1 MKRLS
6 EAQVTL
12 IARRS
17 RAMSDATRV
26 RILDVLARAEQP
38 VGQIA
43 ATLQCE
49 PSLISK
55 HLQVLHHAG
64 LVDRRREASAVIYW
78 VVSIR
83 ILECCRYLATT
94 DLGATR
100 QNRLAES

>member
-6 EAQVTL
+6 EAQVEL

-17 RAMSDATRV
+17 RALSDATRV
-26 RILDVLARAEQP
+26 RILDALARAEQP
-38 VGQIA
+38 VGRIA
-43 ATLQCE
+43 ATLHCE
-49 PSLISK
+49 PSLVSK

-64 LVDRRREASAVIYW
+64 LVDRRREASAVIYR

-83 ILECCRYLATT
+83 VLECCRYLAAT

-100 QNRLAES
+100 QNRPAES

>member
-6 EAQVTL
+6 KAQVML

-26 RILDVLARAEQP
+26 RILDALARAEQP

-43 ATLQCE
+43 ATLKCE

-78 VVSIR
+78 VVSNR
-83 ILECCRYLATT
+83 ILECCRYLAAI

-100 QNRLAES
+100 QDRPAES